1 MVVRIAFT
9 NVQDSGRPKPTRQDR
24 CLKRFTIGNLRMI
37 SYILGSLNNAVV
49 FRFGVS
55 LVKLRV
61 GLAFFLATF
70 LVPLTSFAAAA
81 ASPGSPHQNF
91 RVAVYIPVQIVEHM
105 RDRQWLESSW
115 ANINRQVKVDKV
127 YIETYRSGVIADD
140 ALIESVKKFFLDQG
154 VQVGGGIALTAADTK
169 QFRSFCYTDPNE
181 RDYVRRVSELTARHF
196 DDIILDD
203 FFFNNTKTDSDISA
217 KGDKSWSEFRLA
229 LMDEAGQNL
238 VVDAARSVNPK
249 VKVTIKF
256 PNWYEHFQ
264 GLGFDLDKEPKIF
277 DSIYT
282 GTETRDP
289 VATDQQL
296 QQYES
301 YQIFRYFENI
311 KPGGNLG
318 GWVDTYD
325 IRTIDRYGE
334 ELWDTMLAKA
344 PEITLFNWDALLG
357 PVAPGDRD
365 VWKSLDTTFNYDAML
380 AWHKDSGVSGPAD
393 MATAAGYS
401 LAEVDP
407 IAGQLGRPIGLK
419 SYKPYQSSGEDFLH
433 NYLGMIGIPIDLYP
447 TFPTDAAM
455 VLLTESAKDDPQIVD
470 KIKSQLR
477 AGKNVVITS
486 GLLHALQG
494 HGIQDIVEMHETGQ
508 VLGVQKYWGAFGPG
522 GGTDLGKSPAILV
535 PRISFLT
542 NDAWPVVR
550 GTANGYAAPLLL
562 MDRYSKGM
570 LFVLTIPDN
579 FNDLYLLPQPVLT
592 ALKSYLLGDFPV
604 QLDAPSQVSLFVYD
618 NNRFVVESFG
628 DAPVD
633 VTVSVLGQHSAI
645 RNVATGAI
653 TSGEPVPTRPK
664 GQMPLT
670 AKRTSFKLTI
680 MPHSY
685 VAFAEQ

>member
-1 MVVRIAFT
+1 M
-9 NVQDSGRPKPTRQDR
+9 
-24 CLKRFTIGNLRMI
+24 
-37 SYILGSLNNAVV
+37 
-49 FRFGVS
+49 
-55 LVKLRV
+55 KLRA
-61 GLAFFLATF
+61 GLALFLAMAIAPSTTF
-70 LVPLTSFAAAA
+70 ATAA
-81 ASPGSPHQNF
+81 ASPGAAHQNF
-91 RVAVYIPVQIVEHM
+91 RVAVYIPVQAVEHM

-115 ANINRQVKVDKV
+115 ANINRQAKVDKV

-140 ALIESVKKFFLDQG
+140 ALIDSVKKFFLDRG
-154 VQVGGGIALTAADTK
+154 VQVGGGIAFTAADTK
-169 QFRSFCYTDPNE
+169 QFRSFCYTDPKE
-181 RDYVRRVSELTARHF
+181 RAYVRHISEVTARHF

-203 FFFNNTKTDSDISA
+203 FFFNNTKTDSDINA
-217 KGDKSWSEFRLA
+217 KGDKSWSQFRLA
-229 LMDEAGQNL
+229 LMDEVAQNL
-238 VVDAARSVNPK
+238 VVNAARSVNPK

-264 GLGFDLDKEPKIF
+264 GLGFDLDKEPKLF
-277 DSIYT
+277 NSIYT

-289 VATDQQL
+289 VVTDQQL

-325 IRTIDRYGE
+325 IRYADRYGE

-357 PVAPGDRD
+357 PVVPGDRD
-365 VWKSLDTTFNYDAML
+365 AWKSLDTTFNYDAML
-380 AWHKDSGVSGPAD
+380 AWHKDSGVPEPAD

-407 IAGQLGRPIGLK
+407 IVGQLGHPIGLK
-419 SYKPYQSSGEDFLH
+419 SYKPYQSSGEDYLH

-447 TFPTDAAM
+447 TFPTDADM
-455 VLLTESAKDDPQIVD
+455 VLLMESAKFDPQIVD
-470 KIKSQLR
+470 KIKGQLR

-494 HGIQDIVEMHETGQ
+494 HGIEDIVEMHETGQ
-508 VLGVQKYWGAFGPG
+508 TLGIHKYWGAFGPG
-522 GGTDLGKSPAILV
+522 GGTDLGESAPILV

-592 ALKSYLLGDFPV
+592 ALKSYLLEDFPV

-618 NNRFVVESFG
+618 NNHFVVESFR

-633 VTVSVLGQHSAI
+633 VTVSVLGNHATI
-645 RNVATGAI
+645 RNIATDAI
-653 TSGEPVPTRPK
+653 ISRNPITLHSNGK
-664 GQMPLT
+664 MP
-670 AKRTSFKLTI
+670 AREDRSSFKLTI

-685 VAFAEQ
+685 VAFAEE

>member
-1 MVVRIAFT
+1 MALF
-9 NVQDSGRPKPTRQDR
+9 
-24 CLKRFTIGNLRMI
+24 
-37 SYILGSLNNAVV
+37 
-49 FRFGVS
+49 
-55 LVKLRV
+55 
-61 GLAFFLATF
+61 
-70 LVPLTSFAAAA
+70 PLTTYGAAA
-81 ASPGSPHQNF
+81 ASPGAPHQNF
-91 RVAVYIPVQIVEHM
+91 RVAVYIPVQVVEHM
-105 RDRQWLESSW
+105 KDRQWLETSW

-140 ALIESVKKFFLDQG
+140 ALIDSVKRFFLDHG
-154 VQVGGGIALTAADTK
+154 VQVGGGIAFTAADTK
-169 QFRSFCYTDPNE
+169 QFRSFCYTDPKE
-181 RDYVRRVSELTARHF
+181 REYVRRISELTARHF

-203 FFFNNTKTDSDISA
+203 FFFNNTKTDSDIAA
-217 KGDKSWSEFRLA
+217 KGCKSWSQFRLA
-229 LMDEAGQNL
+229 LMDQAAQNL
-238 VVDAARSVNPK
+238 VIDAARSVNPN

-256 PNWYEHFQ
+256 PNWYPHFQ
-264 GLGFDLDKEPKIF
+264 GLGYDLDQEPKIF
-277 DSIYT
+277 SSIYT

-325 IRTIDRYGE
+325 IRYIDRYGE

-344 PEITLFNWDALLG
+344 PEMTLFNWDALLV
-357 PVAPGDRD
+357 PVVPGDRD
-365 VWKSLDTTFNYDAML
+365 AWKSLDTSFNYDAML
-380 AWHKDSGVSGPAD
+380 AWHKNSGVVGPAD

-407 IAGQLGRPIGLK
+407 IVGKLGRPIGLK
-419 SYKPYQSSGEDFLH
+419 SYKPYQSSGEDYLH

-447 TFPTDAAM
+447 TFPTDADM
-455 VLLTESAKDDPQIVD
+455 VLLTESAKYDSQIVD
-470 KIKSQLR
+470 KIKVQLR

-494 HGIQDIVEMHETGQ
+494 HGIEDIVEMHQTGQ
-508 VLGVQKYWGAFGPG
+508 ILGIQKYWGAFGPG
-522 GGTDLGKSPAILV
+522 GGTDLGESAPILV

-562 MDRYSKGM
+562 MNRYSKGM
-570 LFVLTIPDN
+570 LFVLTIPEN
-579 FNDLYLLPQPVLT
+579 LNDLYRLPQPVLT
-592 ALKSYLLGDFPV
+592 AIKTYLLQQFPV

-618 NNRFVVESFG
+618 DNHFVVESFR

-633 VTVSVLGQHSAI
+633 VTVSILGVHSNI
-645 RNVATGAI
+645 RNIATGAI
-653 TSGEPVPTRPK
+653 VSGEPVPPRPK

-670 AKRTSFKLTI
+670 AERTSFKLTI
-680 MPHSY
+680 MPHSFI
-685 VAFAEQ
+685 ALAEQ

>member
-1 MVVRIAFT
+1 M
-9 NVQDSGRPKPTRQDR
+9 
-24 CLKRFTIGNLRMI
+24 
-37 SYILGSLNNAVV
+37 
-49 FRFGVS
+49 
-55 LVKLRV
+55 
-61 GLAFFLATF
+61 FLLPF
-70 LVPLTSFAAAA
+70 TSFAAATS
-81 ASPGSPHQNF
+81 SPGSPHQNF

-154 VQVGGGIALTAADTK
+154 LQVGGGIAFTAADTS
-169 QFRSFCYTDPNE
+169 QFRSFCYTDRKE
-181 RDYVRRVSELTARHF
+181 RDYVRHISQLTARHF
-196 DDIILDD
+196 DNIILDD
-203 FFFNNTKTDSDISA
+203 FFFNNTKTDSDIA
-217 KGDKSWSEFRLA
+217 GKGDKSWTQFRLA
-229 LMDEAGQNL
+229 LMDEVAQNL

-277 DSIYT
+277 DSLYT

-325 IRTIDRYGE
+325 IRYTDRYGE

-344 PEITLFNWDALLG
+344 PEITLFNRDALLG

-365 VWKSLDTTFNYDAML
+365 AWKSLDTTFNYDAML

-407 IAGQLGRPIGLK
+407 IVGRLGRPIGLK

-447 TFPTDAAM
+447 TFPTDADM
-455 VLLTESAKDDPQIVD
+455 VLLTKSAKDDPQIVD
-470 KIKSQLR
+470 KIKSQMR
-477 AGKNVVITS
+477 AGKSVVITS

-494 HGIQDIVEMHETGQ
+494 HGIEDIVDMHETGQ
-508 VLGVQKYWGAFGPG
+508 TLGVQKYWGAFGPG
-522 GGTDLGKSPAILV
+522 GGTDLGESRAILM

-550 GTANGYAAPLLL
+550 ATANGYAAPLLL

-570 LFVLTIPDN
+570 LFVLTIPEN

-592 ALKSYLLGDFPV
+592 AIKSYLLVDFPV

-618 NNRFVVESFG
+618 NNHFVVESFR

-633 VTVSVLGQHSAI
+633 VSVSVLGNHATI
-645 RNVATGAI
+645 RNIATGAI
-653 TSGEPVPTRPK
+653 VSGEPVPTRPE

-670 AKRTSFKLTI
+670 AKRTSFQLTI
-680 MPHSY
+680 MPHSF

>member
-1 MVVRIAFT
+1 V
-9 NVQDSGRPKPTRQDR
+9 K
-24 CLKRFTIGNLRMI
+24 
-37 SYILGSLNNAVV
+37 
-49 FRFGVS
+49 FRGA
-55 LVKLRV
+55 L
-61 GLAFFLATF
+61 FFLMSMALF
-70 LVPLTSFAAAA
+70 SSTSFANTA
-81 ASPGSPHQNF
+81 ASPDPAHPHF
-91 RVAVYIPVQIVEHM
+91 RVAVYIPVQVVEHM
-105 RDRQWLESSW
+105 KDRQWIESSW
-115 ANINRQVKVDKV
+115 TDINGQVKVDKV

-140 ALIESVKKFFLDQG
+140 ALIESVKKFFLDHG
-154 VQVGGGIALTAADTK
+154 VQVGGGIALTAADTS
-169 QFRSFCYTDPNE
+169 QFRSFCYTDPKE
-181 RDYVRRVSELTARHF
+181 RAYVRRISELTARHF

-217 KGDKSWSEFRLA
+217 KGDKSWSRFRLA
-229 LMDEAGQNL
+229 LMDEAAQHL

-256 PNWYEHFQ
+256 PNWYEHFP

-325 IRTIDRYGE
+325 IRTIDRYAE
-334 ELWDTMLAKA
+334 QLWDTMLAKA

-357 PVAPGDRD
+357 AVAAGDRD
-365 VWKSLDTTFNYDAML
+365 SWKSLDTTFNYDAML
-380 AWHKDSGVSGPAD
+380 AWRKAAGAPGSPD

-401 LAEVDP
+401 LAKVDP
-407 IAGQLGRPIGLK
+407 IVGQLGRPIGLK

-447 TFPTDAAM
+447 TFPTDADM
-455 VLLTESAKDDPQIVD
+455 MLLTESAKDDPQIVD

-494 HGIQDIVEMHETGQ
+494 HGIQDIVEMHESGQ
-508 VLGVQKYWGAFGPG
+508 TLGVQKYWGAFGPG
-522 GGTDLGKSPAILV
+522 GGTDLGQSPAILI

-562 MDRYSKGM
+562 MERYSKGM

-592 ALKSYLLGDFPV
+592 ALRSYLLADFPV
-604 QLDAPSQVSLFVYD
+604 QLDAPSQVSLFAYD
-618 NNRFVVESFG
+618 NKRFVVESFR
-628 DAPVD
+628 DAPVT
-633 VTVSVLGQHSAI
+633 VTVSVLGTHAHI
-645 RNVATGAI
+645 RNIATGAI
-653 TSGEPVPTRPK
+653 VSGELVPTRPT

-670 AKRTSFKLTI
+670 TKRTSFTLTI
-680 MPHSY
+680 MPHSF
-685 VAFAEQ
+685 VALAEE

>member
-1 MVVRIAFT
+1 MPLCF
-9 NVQDSGRPKPTRQDR
+9 
-24 CLKRFTIGNLRMI
+24 
-37 SYILGSLNNAVV
+37 GSEY
-49 FRFGVS
+49 

-61 GLAFFLATF
+61 GLPLFLTIF
-70 LVPLTSFAAAA
+70 LVSLTSFAAAA
-81 ASPGSPHQNF
+81 ASPGAAHTNF
-91 RVAVYIPVQIVEHM
+91 RVAAYIPVQVVEHM
-105 RDRQWLESSW
+105 KDRQWLEASW

-140 ALIESVKKFFLDQG
+140 ALIESVKKFFLDRG
-154 VQVGGGIALTAADTK
+154 VQVGGGIAFTAADTS
-169 QFRSFCYTDPNE
+169 QFRSFSYTNRDE

-217 KGDKSWSEFRLA
+217 KGDKSWSQFRLA
-229 LMDEAGQNL
+229 LMDEAAKNL

-325 IRTIDRYGE
+325 IRYIDRYGE
-334 ELWDTMLAKA
+334 QLWDTMLAKA
-344 PEITLFNWDALLG
+344 PEITLFNWDTLLG

-365 VWKSLDTTFNYDAML
+365 AWKSLNTTFNYDAML
-380 AWHKDSGVSGPAD
+380 AWHKNSGVPGPAD

-407 IAGQLGRPIGLK
+407 VVGQLGHPIGLK

-447 TFPTDAAM
+447 TFPTDAGM
-455 VLLTESAKDDPQIVD
+455 VLLTESAKYDPQIVD
-470 KIKSQLR
+470 KIKNQLR
-477 AGKNVVITS
+477 AGKNIVITS

-494 HGIQDIVEMHETGQ
+494 HGIEDIVEMHETGKI
-508 VLGVQKYWGAFGPG
+508 LGIRKYWGAFGPG
-522 GGTDLGKSPAILV
+522 GGTDLGESPAILV

-550 GTANGYAAPLLL
+550 ATANGYAAPLLL

-592 ALKSYLLGDFPV
+592 ALRSYLLQGFPV

-618 NNRFVVESFG
+618 NHRFVVQSFR

-633 VTVSVLGQHSAI
+633 VTVSVLGEHSHI
-645 RNVATGAI
+645 RNITTGAI
-653 TSGEPVPTRPK
+653 ASGETVPTRPQA
-664 GQMPLT
+664 QMPLT
-670 AKRTSFKLTI
+670 ANRTSFKLTI

>member
-1 MVVRIAFT
+1 M
-9 NVQDSGRPKPTRQDR
+9 
-24 CLKRFTIGNLRMI
+24 
-37 SYILGSLNNAVV
+37 
-49 FRFGVS
+49 
-55 LVKLRV
+55 KLRA
-61 GLAFFLATF
+61 GIPFFLAMALF
-70 LVPLTSFAAAA
+70 PLTTYGAAA
-81 ASPGSPHQNF
+81 ASPGAPHQNF
-91 RVAVYIPVQIVEHM
+91 RVAVYIPVQVVEHM
-105 RDRQWLESSW
+105 KDRQWLETSW

-140 ALIESVKKFFLDQG
+140 ALIDSVKRFFLDHG
-154 VQVGGGIALTAADTK
+154 VQVGGGIAFTAADTK
-169 QFRSFCYTDPNE
+169 QFRSFCYTDPKE
-181 RDYVRRVSELTARHF
+181 REYVRRISELTARHF

-203 FFFNNTKTDSDISA
+203 FFFNNTKTDSDIAA
-217 KGDKSWSEFRLA
+217 KGCKSWSQFRLA
-229 LMDEAGQNL
+229 LMDQAAQNL
-238 VVDAARSVNPK
+238 VIDAARSVNPN

-256 PNWYEHFQ
+256 PNWYPHFQ
-264 GLGFDLDKEPKIF
+264 GLGYDLDQEPKIF
-277 DSIYT
+277 SSIYT

-325 IRTIDRYGE
+325 IRYIDRYGE

-344 PEITLFNWDALLG
+344 PEMTLFNWDALLV
-357 PVAPGDRD
+357 PVVPGDRD
-365 VWKSLDTTFNYDAML
+365 AWKSLDTSFNYDAML
-380 AWHKDSGVSGPAD
+380 AWHKNSGVVGPAD

-407 IAGQLGRPIGLK
+407 IVGKLGRPIGLK
-419 SYKPYQSSGEDFLH
+419 SYKPYQSSGEDYLH

-447 TFPTDAAM
+447 TFPTDADM
-455 VLLTESAKDDPQIVD
+455 VLLTESAKYDSQIVD
-470 KIKSQLR
+470 KIKVQLR

-494 HGIQDIVEMHETGQ
+494 HGIEDIVEMHQTGQ
-508 VLGVQKYWGAFGPG
+508 ILGIQKYWGAFGPG
-522 GGTDLGKSPAILV
+522 GGTDLGESAPILV

-562 MDRYSKGM
+562 MNRYSKGM
-570 LFVLTIPDN
+570 LFVLTIPEN
-579 FNDLYLLPQPVLT
+579 LNDLYRLPQPVLT
-592 ALKSYLLGDFPV
+592 AIKTYLLQQFPV

-618 NNRFVVESFG
+618 DNHFVVESFR

-633 VTVSVLGQHSAI
+633 VTVSILGVHSNI
-645 RNVATGAI
+645 RNIATGAI
-653 TSGEPVPTRPK
+653 VSGEPVPPRPK

-670 AKRTSFKLTI
+670 AERTSFKLTI
-680 MPHSY
+680 MPHSFI
-685 VAFAEQ
+685 ALAEQ

>member
-1 MVVRIAFT
+1 
-9 NVQDSGRPKPTRQDR
+9 
-24 CLKRFTIGNLRMI
+24 
-37 SYILGSLNNAVV
+37 
-49 FRFGVS
+49 
-55 LVKLRV
+55 VKLRA
-61 GLAFFLATF
+61 GLALFLAMAI
-70 LVPLTSFAAAA
+70 VPSTSFATAA
-81 ASPGSPHQNF
+81 ASPGAAHQNF
-91 RVAVYIPVQIVEHM
+91 RVAVYIPVQVVEHM

-140 ALIESVKKFFLDQG
+140 ALIDSIKKFFLDHG
-154 VQVGGGIALTAADTK
+154 VQVGGGIAFTAADTK
-169 QFRSFCYTDPNE
+169 QFRSFCYTDPKE
-181 RDYVRRVSELTARHF
+181 RDYVRHISEVTARHF

-203 FFFNNTKTDSDISA
+203 FFFNNTKTDSDINA
-217 KGDKSWSEFRLA
+217 KGDKSWSRFRLA
-229 LMDEAGQNL
+229 LMDEVAQNL
-238 VVDAARSVNPK
+238 VVNAARSVNPK

-264 GLGFDLDKEPKIF
+264 GLGYDLEKEPKLF
-277 DSIYT
+277 NSIYT

-325 IRTIDRYGE
+325 IRYADRYGE

-357 PVAPGDRD
+357 PVVPGDRD
-365 VWKSLDTTFNYDAML
+365 AWKSLDTTFNYDAML
-380 AWHKDSGVSGPAD
+380 AWHKDSGVPGPAD
-393 MATAAGYS
+393 MATVAGYS

-407 IAGQLGRPIGLK
+407 IVGQLGHPIGLK
-419 SYKPYQSSGEDFLH
+419 SYKPYQSSGEDYLH

-447 TFPTDAAM
+447 TFPTDADM
-455 VLLTESAKDDPQIVD
+455 VLLTESAKSDPQIVD
-470 KIKSQLR
+470 KIKGQLR
-477 AGKNVVITS
+477 VGKNVVITS

-494 HGIQDIVEMHETGQ
+494 HGIEDIVEMHETGQ
-508 VLGVQKYWGAFGPG
+508 ILGVQKYWGAFGPG
-522 GGTDLGKSPAILV
+522 GGTDLGESTPILV

-592 ALKSYLLGDFPV
+592 ALKSYLLADFQV

-618 NNRFVVESFG
+618 NDHFVVESFR

-633 VTVSVLGQHSAI
+633 VTVSVLGNHATI
-645 RNVATGAI
+645 RNIATDAVISRAPG
-653 TSGEPVPTRPK
+653 VPHSRGK
-664 GQMPLT
+664 MPLT
-670 AKRTSFKLTI
+670 GERTSFKLTI
-680 MPHSY
+680 MPHSC
-685 VAFAEQ
+685 VAFAQE

>member
-1 MVVRIAFT
+1 VNLKSGLLFILAIALLPST
-9 NVQDSGRPKPTRQDR
+9 
-24 CLKRFTIGNLRMI
+24 
-37 SYILGSLNNAVV
+37 SY
-49 FRFGVS
+49 
-55 LVKLRV
+55 
-61 GLAFFLATF
+61 
-70 LVPLTSFAAAA
+70 AAAA
-81 ASPGSPHQNF
+81 APGAPHQSF
-91 RVAVYIPVQIVEHM
+91 QVAVYIPVQIVEHM
-105 RDRQWLESSW
+105 KDRQWLETSW
-115 ANINRQVKVDKV
+115 ADINRQVKVDKV

-140 ALIESVKKFFLDQG
+140 ALIESVKKFFLDRG
-154 VQVGGGIALTAADTK
+154 VQVGGGIAFTAADTH
-169 QFRSFCYTDPNE
+169 QFRSFCYTNPEE

-217 KGDKSWSEFRLA
+217 KGDKSWTEFRLA
-229 LMDEAGQNL
+229 LMDEVAQNL
-238 VVDAARSVNPK
+238 VVNAARSVNPK

-264 GLGFDLDKEPKIF
+264 GLGYDLDKEPKIF
-277 DSIYT
+277 NSIYT

-325 IRTIDRYGE
+325 IRYVDRYGE

-357 PVAPGDRD
+357 PVMPGDRD
-365 VWKSLDTTFNYDAML
+365 AWKSLDTSFNYDAML
-380 AWHKDSGVSGPAD
+380 AWHKASGVPGPPD
-393 MATAAGYS
+393 MATVAGYS

-407 IAGQLGRPIGLK
+407 IVEQLAHPVGLK
-419 SYKPYQSSGEDFLH
+419 SYKPYQSSGEDYLH

-447 TFPTDAAM
+447 TFPTDADM
-455 VLLTESAKDDPQIVD
+455 VLLTESAKYDPQIVD
-470 KIKSQLR
+470 KIKGQLR

-494 HGIQDIVEMHETGQ
+494 HGIEDIVEMHETGQ
-508 VLGVQKYWGAFGPG
+508 ILDVQKYWGAFGPG
-522 GGTDLGKSPAILV
+522 GGNNLGESTPILV

-550 GTANGYAAPLLL
+550 ATANGYAAPLML

-570 LFVLTIPDN
+570 LFVLTIPEN
-579 FNDLYLLPQPVLT
+579 FNDLYSLPQPVLT
-592 ALKSYLLGDFPV
+592 ALRSYLLQDFPV

-618 NNRFVVESFG
+618 NNRFVVESFR
-628 DAPVD
+628 DAPIT
-633 VTVSVLGQHSAI
+633 VTVSLLGMHSHI
-645 RNVATGAI
+645 RNIATGATI
-653 TSGEPVPTRPK
+653 YGEPVPSRPK

-680 MPHSY
+680 MPHSF
-685 VAFAEQ
+685 VALAEE